1 MDTKLKKG
9 KKIRALFYRTL
20 AAGAL
25 FTVICSAIIG
35 RDALTNLVEEGPGTL
50 TGDIYYLSEFR
61 EYITT
66 LYMQGLIGYAGLGDN
81 NGYPLTTLSAKTMSQ
96 QAITDFRANATAA
109 GDELI
114 YRIDVDTTPNK
125 YISQNKDKSELS
137 NKIGLVKESG
147 NLTYPLFSEHDG
159 HLLLPSDT
167 TLCCY
172 WNGYSN
178 TLTFLAPKHLE
189 RFNATQLYK
198 PNEENSSHVRLLLA
212 IKNKE
217 NYTSEK
223 LAPMS
228 AKAKGYQR
236 ILFVF
241 FGSCILLVAAFLLS
255 LLSWRGASAAK
266 ADFAVRSVKLWLEV
280 KLLALA
286 LLMLLLFSQGLFKFI
301 HPVFTGHSFYGSPLL
316 YFPAGCILY
325 LLYTDLKGNKTA
337 VLVHSLTYSLGRFI
351 RSYLVGKP
359 WQRRM
364 HNICIIMLFSILA
377 ALGGG
382 SWILYVHAQKFIKG
396 YYTPMTF
403 LLLGILFLAIGIL
416 LIPAYIRLKHFLR
429 DTFALTQG
437 LDILKTGEAHKQ
449 LTLPKDSLLTQA
461 AAALNALDD
470 GIEAAVEQ
478 QNRSNRMRVELIT
491 NVSHD
496 LKTPLTSI
504 INYAD
509 LLCEE
514 NLPAPA
520 CEYAVSLQGKAYRL
534 KSMVQDVFE
543 LSKATS
549 GNLPVEKTTLDL
561 AKLLRQT
568 LADMDEQ
575 IAESTLTFKLN
586 IASEPV
592 MIEADGE
599 KLYRVFQNLIVNA
612 LRYSLENSRVHI
624 QLTTEDGYAYAKIKN
639 TSRQEL
645 DFDPEE
651 IVERFVRADTSRT
664 TEGSGLGLSIVQ
676 SFTEAC
682 GGSFHIDI
690 DTDMFTA
697 CVCFPVTIQP

>member
-9 KKIRALFYRTL
+9 KKIRALIYRML

-25 FTVICSAIIG
+25 FTVICSAVIG
-35 RDALTNLVEEGPGTL
+35 RDAFVNLNQEGPGTL
-50 TGDIYYLSEFR
+50 TGSIYYLSEFR

-66 LYMQGLIGYAGLGDN
+66 LYMQGMIGYAGLGDN
-81 NGYPLTTLSAKTMSQ
+81 NGYPLTTPSASTMAS
-96 QAITDFRANATAA
+96 QAIRDFRTNAAAA

-114 YRIDVDTTPNK
+114 YRIGIDTTPSASAGTNK
-125 YISQNKDKSELS
+125 ATSKEWGN
-137 NKIGLVKESG
+137 IGLVKESG
-147 NLTYPLFSEHDG
+147 NITYPLFSEYDG
-159 HLLLPSDT
+159 HLLLPKDAI
-167 TLCCY
+167 LCCY
-172 WNGYSN
+172 WNGYTD

-189 RFNATQLYK
+189 AFNATQLYR
-198 PNEENSSHVRLLLA
+198 PNEENSSRVRLLLA
-212 IKNKE
+212 VKNKE
-217 NYTSEK
+217 QYTSEM

-228 AKAKGYQR
+228 DRAKGYQR
-236 ILFVF
+236 VLLVF
-241 FGSCILLVAAFLLS
+241 FGSCILFAATLLLSFLSRRAAKPAKAAF
-255 LLSWRGASAAK
+255 ASHT
-266 ADFAVRSVKLWLEV
+266 VKLWLEA
-280 KLLALA
+280 KLL
-286 LLMLLLFSQGLFKFI
+286 LLSLLVLFLFSQGLLGFA
-301 HPVFTGHSFYGSPLL
+301 HPAYTEHAFYGSSLL
-316 YFPAGCILY
+316 YLPAGCILY
-325 LLYTDLKGNKTA
+325 LLYTDLQSNRTS
-337 VLVHSLTYSLGRFI
+337 VLVNSLTYKLGRFI
-351 RSYLVGKP
+351 HSYMAGKP
-359 WQRRM
+359 WQRK
-364 HNICIIMLFSILA
+364 MLNLCVITLLSVLT

-382 SWILYVHAQKFIKG
+382 SWLLYVRAKGFIKG
-396 YYTPMTF
+396 YYTPLTF
-403 LLLGILFLAIGIL
+403 LFLGTLL
-416 LIPAYIRLKHFLR
+416 LIMGFLLASAYVRLKHFLR
-429 DTFALTQG
+429 DAFALTQG
-437 LDILKTGEAHKQ
+437 LDTLQSGEEHTP
-449 LTLPKDSLLTQA
+449 LTLPKGSLLSQA
-461 AAALNALDD
+461 ATALNALDN

-520 CEYAVSLQGKAYRL
+520 CEYAVSLQDKAYRL

-549 GNLPVEKTTLDL
+549 GNLPVEKTALDL

-586 IASEPV
+586 ITSEPV

-624 QLTTEDGYAYAKIKN
+624 QLNTADGYACAKIKN

-651 IVERFVRADTSRT
+651 IVERFVRADASRT

-682 GGSFHIDI
+682 GGSFKIDI

-697 CVCFPVTIQP
+697 CVCFPIINE